1 MKKKKTK
8 KLKQKK
14 VLKVND
20 NEQKRQ
26 NKFDSFFMICLTTI
40 IGYFLKYFFNLIIT
54 EQNDNKKMN
63 IWILSGVLMI
73 LIVMIIL

>member
-1 MKKKKTK
+1 
-8 KLKQKK
+8 
-14 VLKVND
+14 
-20 NEQKRQ
+20 
-26 NKFDSFFMICLTTI
+26 MICLTTI

-73 LIVMIIL
+73 LIVMTIL